1 MTSLK
6 YHRGMAHWM
15 EFVSLAQKRSY
26 GGSLRLVVLAMGAAP
41 MLLAIV
47 LDARWPGSLDPM
59 SVLFGMLGTLLLVS
73 VLSKVGARR
82 HVRETGWILGDR
94 EITLREDG
102 LTDAG
107 KGAVLNVTWPAI
119 EDVSVA
125 KGCRRALDGLRRRN
139 FHPAPCVCVR
149 RAGEEFRGVR
159 ADARREV
166 AA

>member
-125 KGCRRALDGLRRRN
+125 KGVVVLWMDSAAGIFIPRHAFASAEQERN
-139 FHPAPCVCVR
+139 F
-149 RAGEEFRGVR
+149 
-159 ADARREV
+159 V
-166 AA
+166 AFVQTHAAK